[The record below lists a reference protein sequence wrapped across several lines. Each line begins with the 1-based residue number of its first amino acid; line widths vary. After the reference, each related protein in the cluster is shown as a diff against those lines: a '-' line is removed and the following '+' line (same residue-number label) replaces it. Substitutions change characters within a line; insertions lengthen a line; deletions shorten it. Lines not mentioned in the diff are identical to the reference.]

1 VGRPLA
7 PEGET
12 CPDGNDNCDHA
23 SLSCIT
29 NMELLAVGLN
39 TFGQLGIGERVR
51 QSPFVPTKFGVS
63 DQLSLIT
70 ANNAP
75 DPLRGLNV
83 DEIEDVQCGCH
94 VTVILYKDGRVQMA
108 GAIMN
113 EVIPLVRTIH
123 IAFPPKAVQ
132 VACGRKHVL
141 LLFDSG
147 CVLSWGTGY
156 FGQLGHGDD
165 TSVEEPTLVKAL
177 TPPALGCRVTKV
189 SAGGNHSGV
198 VTDNGGAFMWGLNRS
213 GQCGTS
219 MKADVLLV
227 PKPVD
232 FKKAVSQCGGQPVRV
247 TQLVCG
253 RNHSGCV
260 SADGRVYAWGATTMG
275 RTGLNV
281 STAVKVQQSPSEL
294 PLFNSRPVKQLAT
307 GDFHMMALCV
317 DGAVYSWGYSSDGQT
332 GQATLIHCRT
342 PKRMEYFD
350 MAGASIQSIACGSG
364 FSMAKD
370 AAGYLYSWGY
380 GDGGWMG
387 LKPPA
392 EEDLTVF
399 ECDDAADYPIIRGHT
414 HIRSF
419 DSTHTVILP
428 AKVTLLKNKIVDKM
442 RCGGAH
448 TIIFACPRPSTV
460 FDKDG
465 GMKEEQDAARNMM
478 LLDTDTDSDQEERLG
493 ENISSSSR
501 EVSSSTG
508 RK

>member
-1 VGRPLA
+1 MGQL
-7 PEGET
+7 GELQVQVEVQRQH
-12 CPDGNDNCDHA
+12 C
-23 SLSCIT
+23 LSSDSIK
-29 NMELLAVGLN
+29 MAELLAVGLN
-39 TFGQLGIGERVR
+39 TFGQLGLGDRVR
-51 QSPFVPTKFGVS
+51 KDLFVPTKFGVS
-63 DQLSLIT
+63 DQLSSST
-70 ANNAP
+70 ANISTGAQE
-75 DPLRGLNV
+75 GLNT

-94 VTVILYKDGRVQMA
+94 VTIVLFKDGRVQMA

-113 EVIPLVRTIH
+113 EVVPLVRTVH
-123 IAFPPKAVQ
+123 IAFPPKAIQ

-141 LLFDSG
+141 LLFDTG

-165 TSVEEPTLVKAL
+165 SSVEEPTLVKAL

-198 VTDNGGAFMWGLNRS
+198 VTDSGEAFMWGLNRS

-232 FKKAVSQCGGQPVRV
+232 MKKAVSQNGGHAIRV

-281 STAVKVQQSPSEL
+281 STAVKVQLCPAEL

-307 GDFHMMALCV
+307 GDFHMLALCV

-332 GQATLIHCRT
+332 GQSTLIHCRT

-350 MAGASIQSIACGSG
+350 MAGASIDAIACGSG
-364 FSMAKD
+364 YSMAKD
-370 AAGYLYSWGY
+370 ANGYLYSWGY

-392 EEDLTVF
+392 EEDMTVF

-428 AKVTLLKNKIVDKM
+428 AKLTLLKNKVVEKV

-448 TIIFACPRPSTV
+448 TIIFASPRPSAV
-460 FDKDG
+460 FDNNDDQ
-465 GMKEEQDAARNMM
+465 EADAAHSLMM
-478 LLDTDTDSDQEERLG
+478 LDSETDSDEDEMRG
-493 ENISSSSR
+493 R
-501 EVSSSTG
+501 GVSSASG

>member
-1 VGRPLA
+1 
-7 PEGET
+7 
-12 CPDGNDNCDHA
+12 
-23 SLSCIT
+23 
-29 NMELLAVGLN
+29 MELLAVGLN
-39 TFGQLGIGERVR
+39 TFGQLGIGDRVR
-51 QSPFVPTKFGVS
+51 QSPFVPTKFGVP
-63 DQLSLIT
+63 DQLSVGT
-70 ANNAP
+70 ANNAAEV
-75 DPLRGLNV
+75 LRGLNV

-94 VTVILYKDGRVQMA
+94 VTVVLFKDGRVQMA

-165 TSVEEPTLVKAL
+165 SSVEEPTLVKAL
-177 TPPALGCRVTKV
+177 TPPALGCRVSTV
-189 SAGGNHSGV
+189 CAGGNHSGV
-198 VTDNGGAFMWGLNRS
+198 VTDNGSAFMWGLNRS

-232 FKKAVSQCGGQPVRV
+232 FKKAISQNGGQAVRV

-253 RNHSGCV
+253 RIHSGCV

-281 STAVKVQQSPSEL
+281 STAVKVQLCPSEL

-307 GDFHMMALCV
+307 GDFHMLALCA

-332 GQATLIHCRT
+332 GQSTLIHCRT

-350 MAGASIQSIACGSG
+350 MAGVSIDSIACGSG
-364 FSMAKD
+364 YSMAKD

-392 EEDLTVF
+392 EEDMAVF

-428 AKVTLLKNKIVDKM
+428 AKVTLLKNKIIDKM

-448 TIIFACPRPSTV
+448 TIIFASPRSSTV
-460 FDKDG
+460 FDKEDDRQS
-465 GMKEEQDAARNMM
+465 EQDVVHNMM
-478 LLDTDTDSDQEERLG
+478 MLDTESDEEELG
-493 ENISSSSR
+493 MIR
-501 EVSSSTG
+501 RVSSSTG